1 MHNLFEYAHF
11 GYYNG
16 IEVIGLK
23 RVYLCIDLKTF
34 FASVECVERNLDPFK
49 VNLAVADKERG
60 KGALCLAISPKLK
73 ALGIKN
79 RCRLFEIPSY
89 LDLIIAK
96 PRMKLY
102 MQYAANIYEIYLK
115 YVCDDDIHVYSIDEA
130 FLDISTYF
138 KLYRKTPLQMA
149 RMIIDDIF
157 ETTGITATAGIGSNL
172 YLSKVALDIS
182 AKHNPSNIGILNEHL
197 YKQTLWHHQP
207 ITDFWHV
214 GRGIAKRLAKYQI
227 FDMAGVAFCDEKILY
242 QEFGV
247 NAKYLIDHAW
257 GKEPTTIAQ
266 IKKYQPENNS
276 ISHSQVLF
284 EDYSYDDALLAM
296 KEMVELK
303 VLDLVEQHLVTRHIA
318 LYVGYSNKKIKATGG
333 SLKIGVCTNS
343 YRILLSEFITLYKR
357 TTHLNCP
364 IRRLGISFGG
374 VIDEKYEAYDL
385 FSDYQEIEKERK
397 LQEALINI
405 KGRYGKN
412 AVFKGM
418 DLLEKATTLKRNKLI
433 GGHNGE

>member
-102 MQYAANIYEIYLK
+102 MEYAANIYEIYLK
-115 YVCDDDIHVYSIDEA
+115 YVCDDDIHVYSIDEV

-284 EDYSYDDALLAM
+284 EDYSYEDALLAM

-385 FSDYQEIEKERK
+385 FTDYQEIEKERK

-412 AVFKGM
+412 AIFKGM

>member
-11 GYYNG
+11 EYYNG

-102 MQYAANIYEIYLK
+102 MEYAANIYEIYLK

-284 EDYSYDDALLAM
+284 EDYSYEDALLAM

-303 VLDLVEQHLVTRHIA
+303 VLDLVEKHLVTRHIA

-385 FSDYQEIEKERK
+385 FTDYQEIEKERK

>member
-182 AKHNPSNIGILNEHL
+182 AKHNPSNIGILNEPL

-284 EDYSYDDALLAM
+284 EDYSYEDALLAM

-385 FSDYQEIEKERK
+385 FTDYQEIEKERK

>member
-11 GYYNG
+11 EYYNG

-102 MQYAANIYEIYLK
+102 MEYAANIYEIYLK

-130 FLDISTYF
+130 FLDIGTYF

-284 EDYSYDDALLAM
+284 EDYSYEDALLAM

-385 FSDYQEIEKERK
+385 FTDYQEIEKERK

>member
-182 AKHNPSNIGILNEHL
+182 AKHNPSNIGILNGHL

-207 ITDFWHV
+207 ITDFWHI

-284 EDYSYDDALLAM
+284 EDYSYEDALLAM

-357 TTHLNCP
+357 TTHLNYP

-385 FSDYQEIEKERK
+385 FTDYQEIEKERK

-412 AVFKGM
+412 AIFKGM

>member
-1 MHNLFEYAHF
+1 M
-11 GYYNG
+11 
-16 IEVIGLK
+16 K

-182 AKHNPSNIGILNEHL
+182 AKHNPSNIGILNEPL

-284 EDYSYDDALLAM
+284 EDYSYEDALLAM

-385 FSDYQEIEKERK
+385 FTDYQEIEKERK

>member
-1 MHNLFEYAHF
+1 M
-11 GYYNG
+11 
-16 IEVIGLK
+16 K

-89 LDLIIAK
+89 PDLIIAK

-115 YVCDDDIHVYSIDEA
+115 YVCDDDIHVYSIDEV

-182 AKHNPSNIGILNEHL
+182 AKHNPSNIGILNEPL

-284 EDYSYDDALLAM
+284 EDYSYEDALLAM

-385 FSDYQEIEKERK
+385 FTDYQEIEKERK

>member
-102 MQYAANIYEIYLK
+102 MEYAANIYEIYLK

-172 YLSKVALDIS
+172 SLSKVALDIS
-182 AKHNPSNIGILNEHL
+182 AKHNPSNIGILNEPL

-284 EDYSYDDALLAM
+284 EDYSYEDALLAM

-385 FSDYQEIEKERK
+385 FTDYQEIEKERK

>member
-102 MQYAANIYEIYLK
+102 MEYAANIYEIYLK

-182 AKHNPSNIGILNEHL
+182 AKHNPSNIGILNEPL

-284 EDYSYDDALLAM
+284 EDYSYEDALLAM

-385 FSDYQEIEKERK
+385 FTDYQEIEKERK

-412 AVFKGM
+412 AIFKGM

>member
-11 GYYNG
+11 RYYNG

-102 MQYAANIYEIYLK
+102 MEYAANIYEIYLK

-284 EDYSYDDALLAM
+284 EDYSYEDALLAM

-357 TTHLNCP
+357 TTHLNCL

-385 FSDYQEIEKERK
+385 FTDYQEIEKERK

>member
-79 RCRLFEIPSY
+79 RCRLFEIPSC

-102 MQYAANIYEIYLK
+102 MEYAANIYEIYLK

-182 AKHNPSNIGILNEHL
+182 AKHNPSNIGILNEPL

-284 EDYSYDDALLAM
+284 EDYSYEDALLAM

-385 FSDYQEIEKERK
+385 FTDYQEIEKERK

>member
-102 MQYAANIYEIYLK
+102 MEYAANIYEIYLK

-182 AKHNPSNIGILNEHL
+182 AKHNPSNIGILNEPL

-357 TTHLNCP
+357 TTHLNYP

-385 FSDYQEIEKERK
+385 FTDYQEIEKERK

>member
-102 MQYAANIYEIYLK
+102 MEYAANIYEIYLK

-284 EDYSYDDALLAM
+284 EDYSYEDALLAM

-357 TTHLNCP
+357 TTYLNCP

-385 FSDYQEIEKERK
+385 FTDYQEIEKERK

>member
-11 GYYNG
+11 EYYNG

-115 YVCDDDIHVYSIDEA
+115 YVCDDDIHVYSIDEV

-284 EDYSYDDALLAM
+284 EDYSYEDALLAM

-303 VLDLVEQHLVTRHIA
+303 VLDLVEKHLVTRHIA

-385 FSDYQEIEKERK
+385 FTDYQEIEKERK

>member
-385 FSDYQEIEKERK
+385 FTDYQEIEKERK

>member
-102 MQYAANIYEIYLK
+102 MEYAANIYEIYLK

-182 AKHNPSNIGILNEHL
+182 AKHNPSNIGILNEPL

-266 IKKYQPENNS
+266 IKKYQPDNNS

-284 EDYSYDDALLAM
+284 EDYSYEDALLAM

-385 FSDYQEIEKERK
+385 FTDYQEIEKERK

>member
-1 MHNLFEYAHF
+1 M
-11 GYYNG
+11 
-16 IEVIGLK
+16 K

-115 YVCDDDIHVYSIDEA
+115 YVCDDDIHVYSIDEV

-284 EDYSYDDALLAM
+284 EDYSYEDALLAM

-385 FSDYQEIEKERK
+385 FTDYQEIEKERK

-412 AVFKGM
+412 AIFKGM

>member
-11 GYYNG
+11 EYYNG

-102 MQYAANIYEIYLK
+102 MEYAANIYEIYLK

-284 EDYSYDDALLAM
+284 EDYSYEDALLAM

-357 TTHLNCP
+357 TTYLNCP

-385 FSDYQEIEKERK
+385 FTDYQEIEKERK

>member
-96 PRMKLY
+96 PQMKLY
-102 MQYAANIYEIYLK
+102 MEYAANIYEIYLK

-182 AKHNPSNIGILNEHL
+182 AKHNPSNIGILNEPL

-284 EDYSYDDALLAM
+284 EDYSYEDALLAM

-385 FSDYQEIEKERK
+385 FTDYQEIEKERK

>member
-11 GYYNG
+11 RYYNG

-102 MQYAANIYEIYLK
+102 MEYAANIYEIYLK

-149 RMIIDDIF
+149 RMIIDDVF

-284 EDYSYDDALLAM
+284 EDYSYEDALLAM

-385 FSDYQEIEKERK
+385 FTDYQEIEKERK

>member
-102 MQYAANIYEIYLK
+102 MEYAANIYEIYLK

-182 AKHNPSNIGILNEHL
+182 AKHNPSNIGILNEPL

-284 EDYSYDDALLAM
+284 EDYSYEDALLAM

-364 IRRLGISFGG
+364 IRRLGISFGS

-385 FSDYQEIEKERK
+385 FTDYQEIEKERK

>member
-102 MQYAANIYEIYLK
+102 MEYAANIYEIYLK

-182 AKHNPSNIGILNEHL
+182 AKHNPSNIGILNEPL

-284 EDYSYDDALLAM
+284 EDYSYEDALLAM

-385 FSDYQEIEKERK
+385 FTDYQEIEKERK

-412 AVFKGM
+412 AVFKVM

>member
-102 MQYAANIYEIYLK
+102 MEYAANIYEIYLK

-182 AKHNPSNIGILNEHL
+182 AKHNPSNIGILNEPL

-284 EDYSYDDALLAM
+284 EDYSYEDALLAM

-385 FSDYQEIEKERK
+385 FTDYQEIEKERK

>member
-73 ALGIKN
+73 ALGIKI

-102 MQYAANIYEIYLK
+102 MEYAANIYEIYLK

-284 EDYSYDDALLAM
+284 EDYSYEDALLAM

-385 FSDYQEIEKERK
+385 FTDYQEIEKERK

>member
-11 GYYNG
+11 RYYNG

-284 EDYSYDDALLAM
+284 EDYSYEDALLAM

-385 FSDYQEIEKERK
+385 FTDYQEIEKERK

>member
-102 MQYAANIYEIYLK
+102 MEYAANIYEIYLK

-182 AKHNPSNIGILNEHL
+182 AKHNPSNIGILNEPL

-227 FDMAGVAFCDEKILY
+227 FDMVGVAFCDEKILY

-284 EDYSYDDALLAM
+284 EDYSYEDALLAM

-385 FSDYQEIEKERK
+385 FTDYQEIEKERK

>member
-284 EDYSYDDALLAM
+284 EDYSYEDALLAM

-385 FSDYQEIEKERK
+385 FTDYQEIEKERK

-412 AVFKGM
+412 AIFKGM

>member
-11 GYYNG
+11 EYYNG

-102 MQYAANIYEIYLK
+102 MEYAANIYEIYLK

-284 EDYSYDDALLAM
+284 EDYSYEDALLAM

-385 FSDYQEIEKERK
+385 FTDYQEIEKERK

>member
-73 ALGIKN
+73 TLGIKN

-102 MQYAANIYEIYLK
+102 MEYAANIYEIYLK

-182 AKHNPSNIGILNEHL
+182 AKHNPSNIGILNEPL

-284 EDYSYDDALLAM
+284 EDYSYEDALLAM

-385 FSDYQEIEKERK
+385 FTDYQEIEKERK

>member
-102 MQYAANIYEIYLK
+102 MEYAANIYEIYLK

-182 AKHNPSNIGILNEHL
+182 AKHNPSNIGILNEPL

-284 EDYSYDDALLAM
+284 EDYSYEDALLAM
-296 KEMVELK
+296 KEIVELK

-385 FSDYQEIEKERK
+385 FTDYQEIEKERK

>member
-115 YVCDDDIHVYSIDEA
+115 YVCDDDIHVYSIDEV

-182 AKHNPSNIGILNEHL
+182 AKHNPSNIGILNEPL

-284 EDYSYDDALLAM
+284 EDYSYEDALLAM

-385 FSDYQEIEKERK
+385 FTDYQEIEKERK

-412 AVFKGM
+412 VVFKGM

-433 GGHNGE
+433 GVHNGE

>member
-60 KGALCLAISPKLK
+60 KGASCLAISPKLK

-115 YVCDDDIHVYSIDEA
+115 YVCDDDIHVYSIDEV

-284 EDYSYDDALLAM
+284 EDYSYEDALLAM

-385 FSDYQEIEKERK
+385 FTDYQEIEKERK

-412 AVFKGM
+412 AIFKGM

>member
-89 LDLIIAK
+89 PDLIIAK

-115 YVCDDDIHVYSIDEA
+115 YVCDDDIHVYSIDEV

-182 AKHNPSNIGILNEHL
+182 AKHNPSNIGILNEPL

-284 EDYSYDDALLAM
+284 EDYSYEDALLAM

-385 FSDYQEIEKERK
+385 FTDYQEIEKERK

>member
-102 MQYAANIYEIYLK
+102 MEYAANIYEIYLK

-182 AKHNPSNIGILNEHL
+182 AKHNPSNIGILNEPL

-276 ISHSQVLF
+276 ISHSQILF
-284 EDYSYDDALLAM
+284 EDYSYEDALLAM

-385 FSDYQEIEKERK
+385 FTDYQEIEKERK

>member
-102 MQYAANIYEIYLK
+102 MEYAANIYEIYLK

-284 EDYSYDDALLAM
+284 EDYSYEDALLAM

-385 FSDYQEIEKERK
+385 FTDYQEIEKERK

-433 GGHNGE
+433 GGHNSE

>member
-182 AKHNPSNIGILNEHL
+182 AKHNPSNIGILNEPL

-242 QEFGV
+242 QEFEV

-284 EDYSYDDALLAM
+284 EDYSYEDALLAM

-385 FSDYQEIEKERK
+385 FTDYQEIEKERK

>member
-1 MHNLFEYAHF
+1 M
-11 GYYNG
+11 
-16 IEVIGLK
+16 K

-115 YVCDDDIHVYSIDEA
+115 YVCDDDIHVYSIDEV

-182 AKHNPSNIGILNEHL
+182 AKHNPSNIGILNEPL

-284 EDYSYDDALLAM
+284 EDYSYEDALLAM

-385 FSDYQEIEKERK
+385 FTDYQEIEKERK

>member
-102 MQYAANIYEIYLK
+102 MEYAANIYEIYLK
-115 YVCDDDIHVYSIDEA
+115 YVCDDDIHVYSIDEV

-284 EDYSYDDALLAM
+284 EDYSYEDALLAM

-385 FSDYQEIEKERK
+385 FTDYQEIEKERK